1 VAIISPARIAL
12 SSFRNRIDQ
21 NLIVMQ
27 ILVRSAKI
35 IDPNSRHNGTV
46 SDLLVVNGIIAKIGK
61 NIDTTGVDEIIE
73 GDDLHV
79 STGWVDLYATFGE
92 PGREHKE
99 DMESGLNAAAQ
110 GGFTKVAISPEAEP
124 AVDDKSAIRYLL
136 KKAEGHA
143 VEVLPIGGQTK
154 GLKGEALA
162 EMFDMQTSGAVA
174 MSNGKHTIENS
185 KLQDLVFQYGSNLKT
200 SIYSFCQDAKMANG
214 GQMHEGVVNTSI
226 GLKGIPA
233 LAEEVVVARDLYL
246 AEYAN
251 VAVHFSHITS
261 KGSVELIRDA
271 KKKGLK
277 VTASVPAHHLY
288 LTDEAIADFEP
299 NFKVVP
305 PFRSKE
311 HQEALK
317 IGLSDGTLDAIIS
330 DHEPHEVEAK
340 FSEFSIAEPG
350 IISLETSFSVTL
362 ESLSEKMELDRIIAL
377 MTTGPRKVLNLKT
390 PTIEERNIA
399 ELTVFAPTLKWV
411 YERKDIKSLSA
422 NSPLIGK
429 ELVGLPVAI
438 INQGRLYVNS

>member
-1 VAIISPARIAL
+1 
-12 SSFRNRIDQ
+12 
-21 NLIVMQ
+21 MQ

-35 IDPNSRHNGTV
+35 IDPTSKHNGTIADV
-46 SDLLVVNGIIAKIGK
+46 LVVDGLISKIGK
-61 NIDTTGVDEIIE
+61 KIDATGADEIIE
-73 GDDLHV
+73 GDDLHI

-110 GGFTKVAISPEAEP
+110 GGFTKVAVSPEAEP

-143 VEVLPIGGQTK
+143 VEILPIGGLTK

-185 KLQDLVFQYGSNLKT
+185 KLQDLAFQYGGNLKAA
-200 SIYSFCQDAKMANG
+200 IYSFCEDAKMANG
-214 GQMHEGVVNTSI
+214 GQMHEGAVNTSI

-233 LAEEVVVARDLYL
+233 MAEEIMVTRDLYL

-251 VAVHFSHITS
+251 VSVHFSHITS
-261 KGSVELIRDA
+261 KGSVELIRQA
-271 KKKGLK
+271 KSRGTK

-288 LTDEAIADFEP
+288 FTDEATSDFEP

-305 PFRSKE
+305 PFRSTE

-317 IGLSDGTLDAIIS
+317 SGLADGTLDAVIS
-330 DHEPHEVEAK
+330 DHEPHEIEAK

-350 IISLETSFSVTL
+350 IISLETTFSIAL
-362 ESLSEKMELDRIIAL
+362 EALSGAMKLDEIIAL
-377 MTTGPRKVLNLKT
+377 LTIGPRKVLNLET
-390 PTIEERNIA
+390 PTIEEGKAA
-399 ELTVFAPTLKWV
+399 ELTVFAPFMKWT
-411 YERKDIKSLSA
+411 YDRKDIKSLSN

-429 ELVGLPVAI
+429 ELTGLPVAI
-438 INQGRLYVNS
+438 INQGKLHVNS